1 MLYNF
6 KKEYEK
12 YIKDIQIHSTSIYF
26 FKEDELDID
35 SLNSFM
41 ELVYTSINNILSSKQ
56 YLYGN
61 IAKRVNEKECN
72 DFLGYEDTVLS
83 FKTEYTAVLDIPLL
97 GNFSFNEDEKDIL
110 DTLESDS
117 AIENTVRKIIYEKAE
132 KYIKHYKMQFNYNL
146 TDQEKYF
153 IVKHRT
159 GLIEYVY
166 KDLSHLTSN
175 PYKLQ
180 NINILYKYGNVTM
193 SNTGRIVFIPCN
205 EREADNILVK
215 VIQNDES
222 DNIDDIISIIDTT
235 YGILYEFNIFNEENS
250 NFYIKDLILQK

>member
-1 MLYNF
+1 MLYNI
-6 KKEYEK
+6 KKGYES

-26 FKEDELDID
+26 FKEDEINID

-41 ELVYTSINNILSSKQ
+41 ELVYSSINNILSSKQ

-72 DFLGYEDTVLS
+72 GFLGYEDTVLS
-83 FKTEYTAVLDIPLL
+83 FKTEYNVVLDIPLL

-117 AIENTVRKIIYEKAE
+117 AVENTVRKIIYEKAE
-132 KYIKHYKMQFNYNL
+132 KYIKHHKMQFNYNL
-146 TDQEKYF
+146 VDQEKYF
-153 IVKHRT
+153 IVKHYT

-166 KDLSHLTSN
+166 KDLSHITSN

-180 NINILYKYGNVTM
+180 NNIILYKYGNVTM
-193 SNTGRIVFIPCN
+193 SNTGRIIFIPCA
-205 EREADNILVK
+205 EQEADNILVK
-215 VIQNDES
+215 IIQNDEI
-222 DNIDDIISIIDTT
+222 DNIDDIISNFD
-235 YGILYEFNIFNEENS
+235 ILYEFDIINEENS
-250 NFYIKDLILQK
+250 KYYNKDLILQK

>member
-1 MLYNF
+1 MLYNI
-6 KKEYEK
+6 KKGYEK

-41 ELVYTSINNILSSKQ
+41 ELVYSSINNILSSKQ
-56 YLYGN
+56 HLYGN

-83 FKTEYTAVLDIPLL
+83 FKTEYTVVLDIPLL

-117 AIENTVRKIIYEKAE
+117 AIENTVRKMIYEKAE
-132 KYIKHYKMQFNYNL
+132 KYIKHYKKQFNYNL

-153 IVKHRT
+153 IVKHYS

-166 KDLSHLTSN
+166 KDLSHITSN
-175 PYKLQ
+175 SYKLQ
-180 NINILYKYGNVTM
+180 NNNILYKYGNVTM
-193 SNTGRIVFIPCN
+193 SNTGRIVFIPCT

-215 VIQNDES
+215 IIQNDEI
-222 DNIDDIISIIDTT
+222 DNIDDIISNFD
-235 YGILYEFNIFNEENS
+235 ILYEFDIINEENS
-250 NFYIKDLILQK
+250 KYYSKDLILQK

>member
-1 MLYNF
+1 MLYNV

-12 YIKDIQIHSTSIYF
+12 YIKDIQIYSTTIYF
-26 FKEDELDID
+26 FKEEEIDID

-56 YLYGN
+56 YLYGE
-61 IAKRVNEKECN
+61 ITKRINEECN
-72 DFLGYEDTVLS
+72 NFLGYEDPVLS
-83 FKTEYTAVLDIPLL
+83 FKTEYTVVLDIPLL
-97 GNFSFNEDEKDIL
+97 GNFSFIEDEKDIL
-110 DTLESDS
+110 DTLESES

-132 KYIKHYKMQFNYNL
+132 MYIDINKMQLNYDL
-146 TDQEKYF
+146 IDKEKYF

-166 KDLSHLTSN
+166 KDLSHLTAN

-180 NINILYKYGNVTM
+180 NSNILYKYGNVTM

-215 VIQNDES
+215 VIQNDVS

>member
-1 MLYNF
+1 MLYNI
-6 KKEYEK
+6 KKGYES

-26 FKEDELDID
+26 FKEDEINID

-41 ELVYTSINNILSSKQ
+41 ELVYSSINNILSSKQ

-72 DFLGYEDTVLS
+72 GFLGYEDTVLS
-83 FKTEYTAVLDIPLL
+83 FKTDYTVVLDIPLL

-117 AIENTVRKIIYEKAE
+117 AVENTVRKIIYEKAE
-132 KYIKHYKMQFNYNL
+132 KYIKHHKMQFNYNL
-146 TDQEKYF
+146 VDQEKYF
-153 IVKHRT
+153 IVKHYT

-166 KDLSHLTSN
+166 KDLSHITSN

-180 NINILYKYGNVTM
+180 NNNILYKYGNVTM
-193 SNTGRIVFIPCN
+193 SNTGRIIFIPCA
-205 EREADNILVK
+205 EQEADNILVK
-215 VIQNDES
+215 IIQNDEI
-222 DNIDDIISIIDTT
+222 DNIDDIISNFD
-235 YGILYEFNIFNEENS
+235 ILYEFDIIDEENS
-250 NFYIKDLILQK
+250 KYYSKDLILQK

>member
-1 MLYNF
+1 MLYNI
-6 KKEYEK
+6 KKGYEK
-12 YIKDIQIHSTSIYF
+12 YIKDIQIYSTTIYF
-26 FKEDELDID
+26 FKEEEIDID

-56 YLYGN
+56 HLYGE
-61 IAKRVNEKECN
+61 ITKRINEECN
-72 DFLGYEDTVLS
+72 NFLGYEDPVLS
-83 FKTEYTAVLDIPLL
+83 FKTEYTVVLDIPLL
-97 GNFSFNEDEKDIL
+97 GNFSFIEDEKDIL
-110 DTLESDS
+110 DTLESES

-132 KYIKHYKMQFNYNL
+132 MYIDINKMQLNYDL
-146 TDQEKYF
+146 IDKEKYF

-166 KDLSHLTSN
+166 KDLSHLTAN

-180 NINILYKYGNVTM
+180 NSNILYKYGNVTM

>member
-1 MLYNF
+1 MLYNI
-6 KKEYEK
+6 KKGYEK

-41 ELVYTSINNILSSKQ
+41 ELVYSSINNILSSKQ
-56 YLYGN
+56 HLYGN

-72 DFLGYEDTVLS
+72 GFLGYEDTVLS
-83 FKTEYTAVLDIPLL
+83 FKTEYTVVLDIPLL

-117 AIENTVRKIIYEKAE
+117 AVENTVRKIIYEKAE
-132 KYIKHYKMQFNYNL
+132 KYIKHYKKQFNYNL

-153 IVKHRT
+153 IVKHYS

-166 KDLSHLTSN
+166 KDLSHITSN
-175 PYKLQ
+175 SYKLQ
-180 NINILYKYGNVTM
+180 NNNILYKYGNVTM
-193 SNTGRIVFIPCN
+193 SNTGRIVFIPCT

-215 VIQNDES
+215 IIQNDEI
-222 DNIDDIISIIDTT
+222 DNIDDIISNFD
-235 YGILYEFNIFNEENS
+235 ILYEFDIINEENS
-250 NFYIKDLILQK
+250 KYYSKDLILQK